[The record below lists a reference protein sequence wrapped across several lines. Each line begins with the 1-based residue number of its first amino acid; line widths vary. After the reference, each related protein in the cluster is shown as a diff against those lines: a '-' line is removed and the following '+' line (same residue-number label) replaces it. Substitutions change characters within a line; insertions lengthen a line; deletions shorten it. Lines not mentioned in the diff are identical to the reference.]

1 MSMLASGRK
10 MELQAESGPSGRY
23 RSVVDERTELDSTS
37 RPIRMLPLLEHTTM
51 SAVLDIEQMRVG
63 FAVRFD
69 LAGQPVMAIKR
80 ATGEIDFY
88 LLGA

>member
-1 MSMLASGRK
+1 
-10 MELQAESGPSGRY
+10 
-23 RSVVDERTELDSTS
+23 
-37 RPIRMLPLLEHTTM
+37 M